1 MKLGK
6 QITDLEM
13 ENMDKKRELIKSMIQ
28 VAVKMQKELSFTN
41 PATASDEDAFAL
53 MITDYFGY
61 DGKSIKEIAYS
72 AFEDANFHSFNEKFE
87 RLWDVQELTDN
98 YEAKIVAEKKEANN
112 D

>member
-1 MKLGK
+1 MKLVK

-72 AFEDANFHSFNEKFE
+72 AFEDANFHSFNEKFDN
-87 RLWDVQELTDN
+87 LWNVEM
-98 YEAKIVAEKKEANN
+98 AREKYNAMQKG
-112 D
+112 DK